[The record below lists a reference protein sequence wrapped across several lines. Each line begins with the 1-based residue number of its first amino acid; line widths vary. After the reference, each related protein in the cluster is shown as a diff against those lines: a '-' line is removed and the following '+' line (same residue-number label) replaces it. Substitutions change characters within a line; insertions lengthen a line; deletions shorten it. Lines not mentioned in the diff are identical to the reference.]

1 MTDAPSV
8 TTFVMEE
15 RLPWPDDGPAAE
27 LNGPFDAGVIH
38 DAGLRQIC
46 SIRKIS
52 ALGATLRGQV
62 TGAPGDEVALELA
75 TGHRHQGIIDWVRG
89 GEAGI
94 KFKQPIDVLAL
105 INRNLISQP
114 AERRAMPRVEL
125 RCGLHVKWGASL
137 SPAIMRN
144 ISARG
149 LQIEGDALPPRGTFV
164 QVFVDGLIVPSGE
177 VVWTKGDLAGIEL
190 FEELSWSSIIPWI
203 REVGRKG
210 GSLTTAPSMD
220 VQGADQ
226 AVGRQAEAVG
236 KVRRAAGEIAGDPG
250 DHHRLVAGIAGLK
263 RLNADAVAGDRIF
276 LPAVDRVATD
286 IGAALIM
293 HLRIRG
299 EAGGHCV
306 GVEGVLRGEIGGEGI
321 GKFE

>member
-1 MTDAPSV
+1 
-8 TTFVMEE
+8 MEQ

-38 DAGLRQIC
+38 DDGLRQEC

-52 ALGATLRGQV
+52 ALGATLRGGV
-62 TGAPGDEVALELA
+62 KRAPGDEIAVELA
-75 TGHRHQGIIDWVRG
+75 TGHRHQGTIDWVRD

-94 KFKQPIDVLAL
+94 VFKQPVDVLAL

-114 AERRAMPRVEL
+114 TERRTMPRVEL

-149 LQIEGDALPPRGTFV
+149 LQIEGDALPPQGTFV
-164 QVFVDGLIVPSGE
+164 QVFVDGLIVPPGE

-203 REVGRKG
+203 REVGRR
-210 GSLTTAPSMD
+210 
-220 VQGADQ
+220 GA
-226 AVGRQAEAVG
+226 
-236 KVRRAAGEIAGDPG
+236 
-250 DHHRLVAGIAGLK
+250 H
-263 RLNADAVAGDRIF
+263 
-276 LPAVDRVATD
+276 
-286 IGAALIM
+286 
-293 HLRIRG
+293 
-299 EAGGHCV
+299 
-306 GVEGVLRGEIGGEGI
+306 
-321 GKFE
+321 